1 MPRPMRSKPHLRAE
15 PVAQNSAAQP
25 HMVRMAGSGYNHILK
40 GKRSGG
46 QRRCNRIKPMACPI
60 NCTSKRV
67 ASIAAMTVESLKSK
81 LDTKATAPRN
91 KSETYGNFF
100 CGWTREKMEKK
111 LPSNAA
117 A

>member
-1 MPRPMRSKPHLRAE
+1 MRAE
-15 PVAQNSAAQP
+15 PVAQKSAAQP
-25 HMVRMAGSGYNHILK
+25 HMVRMAGSGYSHILK

-46 QRRCNRIKPMACPI
+46 QWRCNRIKPMACPI

-67 ASIAAMTVESLKSK
+67 ASIAAMTVESLKSR
-81 LDTKATAPRN
+81 LDY
-91 KSETYGNFF
+91 KSYRAKISNAARTRAGNFF

-111 LPSNAA
+111 LPSSAA